1 MYKKGFKNQET
12 EINKIELPSIGKI
25 PTWLNGT
32 LVRNGPGK
40 FDYPN
45 KKLVHWFDGPAMVSK
60 FVFENG
66 KMSYQNKFVATEIY
80 TKSNQENKMI
90 ATEYG
95 TDHRTKFKK
104 LLDFIRLKTPKMS
117 DNVNVNF
124 LKIKNDLL
132 AITGGQAHYQ
142 IDINNLK
149 TIKKYSFLDD
159 NNIKLTGQTPHPS
172 LDTKTGDI
180 YNIGF
185 NFMKNEYQF
194 FRIPKG
200 TKKRELVAKVKT
212 KQMSDIHSFST
223 TENYIIF
230 IEIPWLLNK
239 LKLIMQSSYLDALEW
254 KPENGTNFIVVH
266 KLTGKVNTIHFQEAL
281 NFGHTA
287 NSFEKN
293 GKIIIDMPYF
303 STSNINDMRVDNI
316 LEKGQSI
323 DEYNSFSRFTI
334 DLQEQK
340 ISKEKLFDDFIELET
355 INYKNYNEKEYQFTY
370 GPSQLKTSKFF
381 DRLIK
386 MDVKNRKVK
395 YWIEEHTFP
404 GEPIFVA
411 NPNSKAEDDGVLLT
425 VFLDGKSGNSFM
437 HIMNAQSF
445 TEIARINLPQHIPFG
460 FHGQF
465 YKKQSI

>member
-1 MYKKGFKNQET
+1 MYKKGFTSQDN
-12 EINKIELPSIGKI
+12 EIEKREIPVIGKI
-25 PTWLNGT
+25 PNWLNGT
-32 LVRNGPGK
+32 LFRNGPGR
-40 FDYPN
+40 FEYPN
-45 KKLVHWFDGPAMVSK
+45 KKLVHWFDGPAMVSR
-60 FVFENG
+60 FDFNNG

-80 TKSNQENKMI
+80 TSSTEQKKMI

-95 TDHRTKFKK
+95 TDHRSSFKK
-104 LLDFIRLKTPKMS
+104 IIDAIRFKTPRMS

-124 LKIKNDLL
+124 LALENELL

-142 IDINNLK
+142 INQENLK
-149 TIKKYSFLDD
+149 TIKKFEFIDD
-159 NNIKLTGQTPHPS
+159 EHINLTGQTPHPS
-172 LDTKTGDI
+172 LDTKTGDF

-200 TKKRELVAKVKT
+200 TKKRTLVAKVKT

-230 IEIPWLLNK
+230 IEIPWVLNK
-239 LKLIMQSSYLDALEW
+239 TKLILQSSYLDSLEW
-254 KPENGTNFIVVH
+254 KPEIGTHFIIVH
-266 KLTGKVNTIHFQEAL
+266 KQTGAVETIHFNEAI

-293 GKIIIDMPYF
+293 NEIIIDMPYF
-303 STSNINDMRVDNI
+303 SSSNINDMRVDNI

-334 DLQEQK
+334 NLEK
-340 ISKEKLFDDFIELET
+340 REINKEKIVDDFIELET
-355 INYKNYNEKEYQFTY
+355 IHYKKHNEKEYQFTY

-386 MDVKNRKVK
+386 IDVKNKSVK
-395 YWIEEHTFP
+395 YWIEENTFP
-404 GEPIFVA
+404 GEPIFVPHPSA
-411 NPNSKAEDDGVLLT
+411 KTEDDGVLLT
-425 VFLDGKSGNSFM
+425 VFLDGKTGKSFM
-437 HIMNAQSF
+437 HIMDARSF
-445 TEIARINLPQHIPFG
+445 TELARINLSQHIPFG

-465 YKKQSI
+465 YNN